1 MNPEEIQA
9 QYQAEVQAADAV
21 YEASIADA
29 RAAFEAVEAAA
40 RAVREETCASSREAC
55 TNAKVEYWRQ
65 QRLAAAE

>member
-21 YEASIADA
+21 YEASIAA
-29 RAAFEAVEAAA
+29 TREAFVAAETAA
-40 RAVREETCASSREAC
+40 RAVREETCATAREAC

-65 QRLAAAE
+65 QRLASAE